1 MIKENLLR
9 LREKIASI
17 CSRIG
22 RSPDEITLI
31 GVTKYSEAP
40 DIKEAVDSGLK
51 DIGENRVQEGQRKF
65 PELDRLGVKATKH
78 LIGHLQT
85 NKVKYV
91 LPLFDLIH
99 SIDSLKLAEEV
110 DKQAQKLNKT
120 ADILIQV
127 STSGEE
133 QKFGIDPQEA
143 ARLIDQ
149 IVILQNVRVRGL
161 MTMAPLTEDIF
172 VIRQCFKDLRLLRD
186 QIQKN
191 FPESDKISM
200 KYLSMGMSQDFEI
213 ALEEGANMLRI
224 GSAIF
229 KN

>member
-1 MIKENLLR
+1 MIRDNLSALKV
-9 LREKIASI
+9 KIASI
-17 CSRIG
+17 CKRVG
-22 RSPDEITLI
+22 RNPDEVTLI
-31 GVTKYSEAP
+31 GVTKYSEI
-40 DIKEAVDSGLK
+40 DQIKEAIDAGLK

-65 PELDRLGVKATKH
+65 PVLDAMHVKVKKH

-85 NKVKYV
+85 NKVKNV

-99 SIDSLKLAEEV
+99 SVESEKLADEI
-110 DKQAQKLNKT
+110 DKQAAKLNKP
-120 ADILIQV
+120 AHVLIQV

-133 QKFGIDPQEA
+133 QKFGIDPKDVDG
-143 ARLIDQ
+143 L
-149 IVILQNVRVRGL
+149 LQHISQLRHVRVEGL
-161 MTMAPLTEDIF
+161 MTMAPLTEDKE

-186 QIQKN
+186 ELQKKYVG
-191 FPESDKISM
+191 SDKIFL

-229 KN
+229 K